1 MRCRPVVM
9 VVLAVLLTAC
19 TPSGGLDVSHVVGAL
34 GGDPGDGTLVGF
46 ASCDDYLAH
55 VQARALEV
63 VSPTGLPDGRADPR
77 SDGGPVDDEDAPA
90 PTFSDTNVQEV
101 GVDEPDLVVT
111 DGRTLYAS
119 LDGAL
124 RVLDV
129 SSDVPRPLATIE
141 AVRVGRG
148 GGELADLWDARLLLA
163 GDRLLVVSSGFA
175 VLPFDGEEPAADVL
189 PPTSGWRHRSVLTLL
204 DVSSPADPQVLERS
218 TIDGATA
225 AARLVGD
232 VATVV
237 VTTEQGDLPWRYPFT
252 PGIRSDRAALRAN
265 RDVVRASR
273 AEDWLPRYVRVTAD
287 GERTVGPVLA
297 CDRVAVPRTFAGL
310 DLTTVLPFDLAAG
323 ELTPTSGVAG
333 LLAGGELA
341 YVAADTLYVA
351 TNAWVDWDA
360 LSNRERRRW
369 VDERTTDLHAF
380 DLRDPDRI
388 GYRGSGVVPGMLLS
402 QWAMSEHDGVL
413 RVASTV
419 GDPRGLG
426 ERTPESLVTT
436 LHLEDASLAT
446 VGQVG
451 GIGRSEWIRA
461 VRFLRDVG
469 YVVTFREVDPLVTLD
484 LSDPAAPRVVGEV
497 RLPGYATYLH
507 PIGDGLLLGVGRD
520 GRAGGEQEV
529 DWGGALLSLVDVRD
543 PAAPQRLDQVTLTA
557 AGSEVDADHHA
568 FLHWPQTGLTV
579 VPFSRPVF
587 DRTTGQGIDLHTGA
601 VGFSATREGGLA
613 RLGLLTHADLAASA
627 VPSAT
632 ATDEDDDRWAAA
644 WRSQI
649 RRSVV
654 VGDRLLTASD
664 AGVKVHDLASLED
677 VGTLAFAR

>member
-1 MRCRPVVM
+1 MRCRSVAT
-9 VVLAVLLTAC
+9 VVLAVVLTAC
-19 TPSGGLDVSHVVGAL
+19 TPSGGLDVGAL
-34 GGDPGDGTLVGF
+34 GDDPGGGTLVGF
-46 ASCDDYLAH
+46 DSCDGYLAH

-63 VSPTGLPDGRADPR
+63 VTPTGLPDGRVDPW
-77 SDGGPVDDEDAPA
+77 SDGGPVDDEDASA
-90 PTFSDTNVQEV
+90 PTFSGTNVQEV

-111 DGRTLYAS
+111 DGRTLYAI

-124 RVLDV
+124 QVLDV
-129 SSDVPRPLATIE
+129 SSDGPRLLATVE

-163 GDRLLVVSSGFA
+163 GDRLLVVSSSFA
-175 VLPFDGEEPAADVL
+175 VLPFHGEEPAADVL
-189 PPTSGWRHRSVLTLL
+189 PPSGGWRHRSVLTLV
-204 DVSSPADPQVLERS
+204 DVSNPADPEVIERA
-218 TIDGATA
+218 TIDGETV
-225 AARLVGD
+225 AARLDDD
-232 VATVV
+232 VAIVV
-237 VTTEQGDLPWRYPFT
+237 VTTRQGDLSWRHPFT

-265 RDVVRASR
+265 RDVVRASQ
-273 AEDWLPRYVRVTAD
+273 AEDWLPSYVRLTAA
-287 GERTVGPVLA
+287 GERTVDPVLT
-297 CDRVAVPRTFAGL
+297 CVRVAVPRTFAGF
-310 DLTTVLPFDLAAG
+310 DLTTVLPFDLAADD
-323 ELTPTSGVAG
+323 LTPTSGVAG
-333 LLAGGELA
+333 LLAGGELV

-351 TNAWVDWDA
+351 TT
-360 LSNRERRRW
+360 SW
-369 VDERTTDLHAF
+369 VDEDAWSDRERQRWIDDRTTDLHAF

-388 GYRGSGVVPGMLLS
+388 AHLGSGVVPGTLPS

-419 GDPRGLG
+419 GDPWGLG
-426 ERTPESLVTT
+426 ERVSESLVTT
-436 LHLEDASLAT
+436 LRLQDTTLVM

-451 GIGRSEWIRA
+451 GIGPSEWIRA

-484 LSDPAAPRVVGEV
+484 LSDPAAPRVVGQV

-507 PIGDGLLLGVGRD
+507 PLGDELLLGVGRD
-520 GRAGGEQEV
+520 GDAGGEEGA
-529 DWGGALLSLVDVRD
+529 DMGGALLSLVDVRD

-601 VGFSATREGGLA
+601 VGFIATREGGLV
-613 RLGLLTHADLAASA
+613 RLGLLTHADLSASA
-627 VPSAT
+627 AVPVT
-632 ATDEDDDRWAAA
+632 TTDGDDDRWAAA

-654 VGDRLLTASD
+654 VGDRLLTVSD

-677 VGTLAFAR
+677 VAELVLAG